1 MKTLQLTLDA
11 PCKRQRPSMTLR
23 WLAPTLLAAVLVATP
38 LARQPSSAQ
47 TVHAAANALPT
58 EAPELHFP
66 VVQGRSQMSDI
77 HVQGLGSKPS
87 GVMLVIFPGGQ
98 TEWKTTTPPAPIAVL
113 CRNGAPGAA
122 LEFAANTIS
131 LREVS
136 AVAFS
141 LSAERTAAGGP
152 FGEPAYDMACLHGQ
166 AFVGDADAY
175 LAFKRSF
182 EGEGSWM
189 GFPWSQGWGNPLSG
203 FVRTGLQTHNEVQS
217 HTLVAGSPAR
227 GRPGSQVI
235 SPLAE
240 APQQVITE
248 TVATYGVPL
257 LAPKPLEITSDV
269 TLQNAGNT
277 LLRVLVW
284 QQAAGRTTAALC
296 DGGYALFLPV
306 AATQRLCL
314 KPMAAGGTLIVQA
327 IGEQPRLAISV
338 AMDTGRHVV
347 TAGFDGDLAMGS
359 NLALPMPYALAVD
372 DAALVQLVNPSG
384 TAALVEVTWEDG
396 KGSDVLRRRHNLQP
410 WESVTVEL
418 GGSPVP
424 NLPTQGFVSVR
435 SLSGSSGSATVDG
448 PPVSAVLLLRST
460 TKTDPRTSV
469 ITGLVAQPFR
479 AIGLDA
485 AAERGG
491 LIAVPLL
498 QNTEDG
504 ISEVSLLDAAPGDG
518 FTELRLAIMDANGLL
533 DVDCVRV
540 DHGRV
545 LVWDLRNIRTLPTGF
560 RGSGIISAEYWEHA
574 RPLPAGGLPG
584 PDLIA
589 SLAMRNRPWEKAV
602 EVAAESL
609 ARYPA
614 AAISDPILPF
624 VPRCPGL
631 PTRVP
636 TATATPSASPSP
648 SPTSTPSVTLTPPVT
663 VTFTATPS
671 ATASAT
677 PVHRQLFLPAVLAGV
692 DPWPLGLVLVVDV
705 LPDAPLASPLHRGEP
720 AAIPLPAARRL
731 GLVALDLLRPREDSA
746 ALVQFDA
753 AAQVLS
759 QGRAADVAAALR
771 ALAEVDL
778 TATARPDLGLA
789 AADLALRDLRLAAGA
804 QRGAV
809 LLFVDGATGQDV
821 LEKAVYRAGR
831 LRAGGVPLYAL
842 GFRRVATADIA
853 LERLTDSP
861 QQVHWL
867 GDGELEL
874 RAASAA
880 VERWAAAGWRG
891 TGGAAG
897 PMGRLREP
905 LP

>member
-1 MKTLQLTLDA
+1 MDAMKTLRLALNA
-11 PCKRQRPSMTLR
+11 PSRRGHPIVKRR
-23 WLAPTLLAAVLVATP
+23 WLAPAMLVAALFATP
-38 LARQPSSAQ
+38 LARQSPSLPTAR
-47 TVHAAANALPT
+47 AAATALPE

-66 VVQGRSQMSDI
+66 AVQGRSWISDI
-77 HVQGLGSKPS
+77 YVQGLGSRLS

-98 TEWKTTTPPAPIAVL
+98 TEWKTATPPAPIAVL

-122 LEFAANTIS
+122 LRFAADQIPT
-131 LREVS
+131 REVS

-141 LSAERTAAGGP
+141 LSDERSAEGGP
-152 FGEPAYDMACLHGQ
+152 FGEPAYDMACLYGKSL
-166 AFVGDADAY
+166 VGDADAY

-182 EGEGSWM
+182 EGEGTWM

-203 FVRTGLQTHNEVQS
+203 FVRTGLKTHNEVQS
-217 HTLVAGSPAR
+217 HTLAAGSPAR

-235 SPLAE
+235 TPLAD
-240 APQQVITE
+240 APQQAITD
-248 TVATYGVPL
+248 TVATYVVPL

-284 QQAAGRTTAALC
+284 QQSAGRRTAALC
-296 DGGYALFLPV
+296 DGGSALFLPV

-314 KPMAAGGTLIVQA
+314 KPMSVDSTLLVQA
-327 IGEQPRLAISV
+327 FGERPRLAIHV

-347 TAGFDGDLAMGS
+347 SAGFDGDLAMGAD
-359 NLALPMPYALAVD
+359 LALPMPYALAAD
-372 DAALVQLVNPSG
+372 DFGMVQLVNPSG
-384 TAALVEVTWEDG
+384 DALVEVSWEDG
-396 KGSDVLRRRHNLQP
+396 KGGNVLRRRHSLKQ
-410 WESVTVEL
+410 WESVTVDL

-424 NLPTQGFVSVR
+424 NLPTQGFITVR
-435 SLSGSSGSATVDG
+435 SLSGPSGSAVVTG
-448 PPVSAVLLLRST
+448 PPVSAVLLLRRMTMS
-460 TKTDPRTSV
+460 DPR
-469 ITGLVAQPFR
+469 IFEIAGLVAQPFR
-479 AIGLDA
+479 AIGADA

-498 QNTEDG
+498 QNTADG
-504 ISEVSLLDAAPGDG
+504 VSEVSLLDAAKGDG

-545 LVWDLRNIRTLPTGF
+545 QVWDLRNLRTLPKGF

-589 SLAMRNRPWEKAV
+589 SLAMRNRYGEAGV
-602 EVAAESL
+602 ESAGESL
-609 ARYPA
+609 ARFPA
-614 AAISDPILPF
+614 ASVRDPILPF
-624 VPRCPGL
+624 VPPCPGL

-636 TATATPSASPSP
+636 TPTATSSASPSP

-677 PVHRQLFLPAVLAGV
+677 PTMYRVFLPAVLAGV

-705 LPDAPLASPLHRGEP
+705 LPDAPLASPLHRREP

-821 LEKAVYRAGR
+821 LEKAVYRAAR
-831 LRAGGVPLYAL
+831 LRAGGVPLFAL
-842 GFRRVATADIA
+842 GFRRVGAADIA

-874 RAASAA
+874 RAAGAA

-891 TGGAAG
+891 TGGATG
-897 PMGRLREP
+897 PMGR
-905 LP
+905 